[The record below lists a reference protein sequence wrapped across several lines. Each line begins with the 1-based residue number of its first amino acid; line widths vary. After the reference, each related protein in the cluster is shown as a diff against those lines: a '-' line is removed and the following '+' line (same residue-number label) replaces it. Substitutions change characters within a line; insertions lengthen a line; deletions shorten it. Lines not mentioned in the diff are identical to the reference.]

1 MVSICDISRQ
11 SICRELVVMFEL
23 EDHELPIVRI
33 LFRMSDHSMEKKGQE
48 ELFYKF
54 AMDKTGNADQVREIE
69 NDANTK
75 SKYIYDSK
83 CRYSIVVYKATC
95 KDCNS
100 FCIGNTQ

>member
-1 MVSICDISRQ
+1 MKNLKSVAEDIRSDIMVSICDISRQ

-83 CRYSIVVYKATC
+83 LMTRNYE
-95 KDCNS
+95 N
-100 FCIGNTQ
+100 